1 MVSARRLY
9 GRFRDLVHEAARFG
23 VVGLA
28 GLVVTDGGA
37 NLLQYGAGLDRF
49 SATAIATIIATALSF
64 VASRYWTFRHR
75 DRSGARRETVLF
87 FTVNAIGVGISEG
100 CVGIALALGLNGRF
114 SYNVALNGGI
124 ALATLFRYWSY
135 KKWVW
140 PTATTA
146 SDQAG
151 LRPERRTAR
160 ARVSRLS
167 VLELAR
173 FCVVGVFA
181 FLVTVGCAF
190 LLHVRAGAG
199 PLTSSVVAV
208 VVAMAASYAGNRWWT
223 FRDRQRTGLRRESI
237 QCAALHGTG
246 LAVQLSCVAL
256 TVFVLGQHAAP
267 SYLAALSIGTGLA
280 AAIQFW
286 SCREWVW
293 PARLPAPA
301 AARPVRS

>member
-1 MVSARRLY
+1 VRTLY
-9 GRFRDLVHEAARFG
+9 GRFQDLVHEAARFG

-37 NLLQYGAGLDRF
+37 NLLQCGAG
-49 SATAIATIIATALSF
+49 
-64 VASRYWTFRHR
+64 
-75 DRSGARRETVLF
+75 GARRETVLF

-151 LRPERRTAR
+151 L
-160 ARVSRLS
+160 
-167 VLELAR
+167 
-173 FCVVGVFA
+173 
-181 FLVTVGCAF
+181 
-190 LLHVRAGAG
+190 
-199 PLTSSVVAV
+199 
-208 VVAMAASYAGNRWWT
+208 
-223 FRDRQRTGLRRESI
+223 
-237 QCAALHGTG
+237 
-246 LAVQLSCVAL
+246 AVQLSCVAL

-267 SYLAALSIGTGLA
+267 AYLAALSIGTGLA

-293 PARLPAPA
+293 PARLPAPT